1 MEVDRVFE
9 SNRYRFTH
17 TVVLMVAALS
27 AIQAHAQVYSN
38 ITMGG
43 PTWTRPQADGSSVSA
58 VTVPYRAM
66 ALRVST
72 SGNFSFTAETHGT
85 FDNMEFL
92 YNSSFNPSIPLTG
105 FLRGVNAVG
114 FGGTE
119 IMSAITL
126 TSNTLYY
133 VVTTGFNSSDSGP
146 YTLTFSGP
154 SSVTQLFPPSLS
166 GDYNR
171 DGTVNGADYVLW
183 RRTLNTSVTFFSAA
197 DGNGSGTIDSGDFD
211 VWRANFGQ
219 PPGSG
224 SSAVAIAAVP
234 EPATAVPLML
244 GAVGWCLCRR
254 RTT

>member
-1 MEVDRVFE
+1 VVE

-17 TVVLMVAALS
+17 AVVLMVAALS
-27 AIQAHAQVYSN
+27 AVQAHAQVYSN

-85 FDNMEFL
+85 FDNVEFL
-92 YNSSFNPSIPLTG
+92 YNSSFNASIPLTG

-119 IMSAITL
+119 TMSAIAL

-154 SSVTQLFPPSLS
+154 SSVTQLFPPTLP

-171 DGTVNGADYVLW
+171 DGAVNGADYALW
-183 RRTLNTSVTFFSAA
+183 RHTLNTSVTLFSAA
-197 DGNGSGTIDSGDFD
+197 DGNGNGSIDSGDYD

-219 PPGSG
+219 PSGSG
-224 SSAVAIAAVP
+224 SGAIAIAAVP
-234 EPATAVPLML
+234 EPATLML
-244 GAVGWCLCRR
+244 LMLAAIGWCFCRR
-254 RTT
+254 QPA